1 MPFNLDRLKSHH
13 SDLLNLLTE
22 TLSDMLWVKDLNGN
36 YIYANKAICDELL
49 MANDTQEPIGKND
62 LYFAHRERLK
72 HKENPKWHTFGELC
86 FDSDKTVIENGKAM
100 KFEEYG
106 NVKGEMLYLEV
117 YKAPFYD
124 KSGKIIGTVGAG
136 RDITQLKNIQLDLSK
151 TLQELQAQR
160 EILEYQANYDY
171 LTHLPNRTQFMNRLS
186 QVITKNLHNGTNSAL
201 LFIDLDHFKEINDS
215 LGHYIGDRL
224 LIEFAKRIHSM
235 VTKENLLARLGGD
248 EFCLILGNIDDLKE
262 IDSVIMR
269 LKELINEPFDVEG
282 HWLYI
287 GISVGVAIS
296 PSDGSD
302 PDELLKNA
310 DAAMYSAKNNGRNR
324 YSFYNPSMTLQSKQR
339 IGLESALRKAL
350 HQEEFEPYFQPQ
362 IDATTGEIIGMEV
375 LMQWIN
381 GSRVIAPDTFL
392 QLAEDTGMIV
402 AIDRLIMQKALKLYL
417 KWQKFGLYSG
427 TISFNLSSR
436 QIEDNSFLEFV
447 RKNINP
453 VLEHYPNSIE
463 LEVTETQIMLSQNRS
478 IKVLEALKSFGL
490 TISIDDFG
498 TGYSSLA
505 YLKKLPISKLKIDR
519 SFVEDLPH
527 NVDDAVIATTI
538 IGLAKNLKLKVIAKG
553 VVTKAQVDFLVEHG
567 CSTMQGYYFSK
578 ALNYQDMQ
586 NYLTLLPSK
595 GLNL

>member
-1 MPFNLDRLKSHH
+1 MPFNLDHLKSHH
-13 SDLLNLLTE
+13 SELLDLLTE
-22 TLSDMLWVKDLNGN
+22 TLPDMLWVKDLNGN
-36 YIYANKAICDELL
+36 YLYANQAICNELL
-49 MANDTQEPIGKND
+49 MAKDTQEPIGKND
-62 LYFAHRERLK
+62 LFFALRERHK
-72 HKENPKWHTFGELC
+72 HKENPNWHTFGELC
-86 FDSDKTVIENGKAM
+86 FDSDKTVIENDKAM

-106 NVKGEMLYLEV
+106 NVKGKMLYLEV

-124 KSGKIIGTVGAG
+124 KSGKIIGTVGVG

-160 EILEYQANYDY
+160 EILEHQANYDY
-171 LTHLPNRTQFMNRLS
+171 LTQLPNRTQFMNRLS
-186 QVITKNLHNGTNSAL
+186 QVITQNLHNGTNSAL
-201 LFIDLDHFKEINDS
+201 LFIDLDHFKEVNDS

-224 LIEFAKRIHSM
+224 LIEFAKRIHP
-235 VTKENLLARLGGD
+235 VIANENLLARLGGD
-248 EFCLILGNIDDLKE
+248 EFCLILSNIEDLCE
-262 IDSVIMR
+262 IDTLIGRIMR
-269 LKELINEPFDVEG
+269 LIDEPFVIEE
-282 HWLYI
+282 HWLYV
-287 GISVGVAIS
+287 GISIGVAMS
-296 PSDGSD
+296 PNDGTN

-310 DAAMYSAKNNGRNR
+310 DAAMYSAKRNGRNR

-375 LMQWIN
+375 LMRWIN
-381 GSRVIAPDTFL
+381 GSRVITPDTFL

-427 TISFNLSSR
+427 TISFNLASR

-447 RKNINP
+447 RHTINP
-453 VLEHYPNSIE
+453 VLERYPNSIE
-463 LEVTETQIMLSQNRS
+463 LEVTETQIMLNQNRF
-478 IKVLEALKSFGL
+478 IKVLESLQSFGL

-505 YLKKLPISKLKIDR
+505 YLKNLPISKLKIDR

-527 NVDDAVIATTI
+527 NADDAVIATTI
-538 IGLAKNLKLKVIAKG
+538 INLAKSLKLKVIAEG
-553 VVTKAQVDFLVEHG
+553 VENKAQVDFLVQHG
-567 CSTMQGYYFSK
+567 CSTIQGYYFSK

-586 NYLTLLPSK
+586 NYLTTPTSK
-595 GLNL
+595 G